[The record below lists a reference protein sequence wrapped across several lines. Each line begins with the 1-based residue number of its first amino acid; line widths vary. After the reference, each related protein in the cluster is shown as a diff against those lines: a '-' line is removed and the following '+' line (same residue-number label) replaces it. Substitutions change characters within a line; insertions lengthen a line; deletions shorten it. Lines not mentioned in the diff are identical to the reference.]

1 MPSFDY
7 SRIQSTASRLL
18 ARFAQGTVTL
28 TRTTPGTPDPSTP
41 WVPGTPTTATYTLD
55 ATVKGVSKEFI
66 DGTTI
71 VATDLEVTAAAF
83 GTEPEPGDTLSIDGK
98 AVTIVKQMRIPAAGT
113 LVCWKW
119 IVRG

>member
-41 WVPGTPTTATYTLD
+41 WIPAAPTVATYTLD
-55 ATVKGVSKEFI
+55 ATVAAVGDKFV

-71 VATDLEVTAAAF
+71 LATDRMVTAAAF
-83 GTEPEPGDTLSIDGK
+83 GTEPGPGDTLSIDGK
-98 AVTIVKQMRIPAAGT
+98 VVTIVKQMRVPAAGT
-113 LVCWKW
+113 LVAWRF

>member
-7 SRIQSTASRLL
+7 SRIQSTATRML
-18 ARFAQGTVTL
+18 ARFAQGAVVL

-41 WVPGTPTTATYTLD
+41 WIPAAPTVATYTLD
-55 ATVKGVSKEFI
+55 ATVNGVSKEFV

-83 GTEPEPGDTLSIDGK
+83 GTEPGPGDTLSIDGK
-98 AVTIVKQMRIPAAGT
+98 VVTIVKQMRIPAAGT